1 MYRWFEYFINMAEI
15 NIREITGSKSEGIN
29 AHMFSVD
36 ALCKGFDTN
45 VDTGLTEEQAK
56 ENLKKYGPNK
66 MKNMPE
72 CTMVKRDNE
81 WKKIMTEDF
90 VPGDIVLLEGDSGN
104 FGTICGDIRIVK
116 ILEPV
121 HVESYFLYKD
131 CLNFLKEMTVEQT
144 SEDPLE
150 TSNLIFHGTSL
161 FAGRCI
167 GIVFQTGEKMLLSDV
182 SHDLLSTPALA
193 DSDDEENEGFL
204 KRLGHGIINMFKSK
218 KEDVKQE
225 LEVTNHEDTIE
236 KVCETY
242 NTDVN
247 KGLTTEQ
254 VAINQEKSG
263 KNKNF
268 GEYVKIQNYTRCK
281 RDGDFQNILSK
292 RLTIGDIIS
301 LKAPQTVPAD
311 IRIVDASEDC
321 KVNKCGLTG
330 ESEPQKVSVE
340 NTHANPLETQNVVF
354 ASTKIT
360 TGTCIGIVVNIGKST
375 VIGRLSGL

>member
-1 MYRWFEYFINMAEI
+1 MANI
-15 NIREITGSKSEGIN
+15 NIREIIGSKSEGIN

-72 CTMVKRDNE
+72 CNMVRRDNE
-81 WKKIMTEDF
+81 WKKIMTEDL
-90 VPGDIVLLEGDSGN
+90 VPGDIVEAFSGN
-104 FGTICGDIRIVK
+104 FEPICGDIRIVK

-144 SEDPLE
+144 SEDPIE
-150 TSNLIFHGTSL
+150 TSNLIFHGTSV
-161 FAGRCI
+161 FAGNCI
-167 GIVFQTGEKMLLSDV
+167 GIVFQTGENMLLSDV
-182 SHDLLSTPALA
+182 SHDLLATPAFA
-193 DSDDEENEGFL
+193 ESDDEEHEGFW

-218 KEDVKQE
+218 KEDESHEV
-225 LEVTNHEDTIE
+225 EVTYHKDTIE

-247 KGLTTEQ
+247 KGLTAEQ

-281 RDGDFQNILSK
+281 RNGEFQNILSK
-292 RLTIGDIIS
+292 GLTIGDIIS
-301 LKAPQTVPAD
+301 LKAPQIVPAD
-311 IRIVDASEDC
+311 IRIVEASEDC
-321 KVNKCGLTG
+321 KVNRSGLTA

-340 NTHANPLETQNVVF
+340 NTHANPLETENVAF

-360 TGTCIGIVVNIGKST
+360 TGTCTGIVVNVGKST
-375 VIGRLSGL
+375 IIGRLAGLNSPLQ